1 MSRMQFLPIT
11 ESLFT
16 DWLFNAPTPAQI
28 LSKFNAMEAD
38 LIETRKALK
47 MLYQWVM
54 AEVNEFDGWTPDD
67 FIIEAVEAA
76 IKKAEEVEEC

>member
-1 MSRMQFLPIT
+1 MSRMKFLPIT

-28 LSKFNAMEAD
+28 LSKLNAMESD

-47 MLYQWVM
+47 MLYQWLQ
-54 AEVNEFDGWTPDD
+54 AEVEHFEAAAPDD
-67 FIIEAVEAA
+67 EIVAAVEAA
-76 IKKAEEVEEC
+76 IKKAEEVEP